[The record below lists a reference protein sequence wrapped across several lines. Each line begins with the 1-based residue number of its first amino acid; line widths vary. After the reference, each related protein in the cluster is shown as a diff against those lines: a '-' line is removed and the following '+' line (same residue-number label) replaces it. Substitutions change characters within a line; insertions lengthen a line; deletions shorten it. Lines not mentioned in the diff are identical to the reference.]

1 MSLVYLAS
9 ASPRRHELLLS
20 IDVAH
25 TVLDVPSPPGEDEP
39 RLRGEDAATYVLR
52 TAGDKARR
60 AVAWVD
66 SRGLP
71 ALPILSADTT
81 VVVEEDIL
89 GKPVDADDAAA
100 MLARLSGRSHTVRT
114 AVVVAHE
121 GQFMQAVS
129 ETIVTFR
136 ALTAQDIARYCA
148 SDEPFG
154 KAGAYGIQGR
164 AGTFVEDL
172 RGSYSGVV
180 GLPIFET
187 AQLLARCKIVIP

>member
-39 RLRGEDAATYVLR
+39 RLRGEDAANYVLR

>member
-129 ETIVTFR
+129 DTIVTFR

>member
-136 ALTAQDIARYCA
+136 AQPAQDIARYCA

>member
-1 MSLVYLAS
+1 M
-9 ASPRRHELLLS
+9 S